1 MIIFQPISV
10 VPIFFKSG
18 KRSFTKFF
26 ILKNN
31 SHWIYFN
38 QFSANTTIILPLL
51 RNRIGRI
58 FTISTL
64 WLIFCFIFLVSR
76 NSWKKNTNWKQVW
89 NIREID
95 FFMLRSRKWK
105 TICSDQWSRWSHEF
119 FLHPLQKNWYKWF
132 DEFLATY
139 SSQRKKNSFITL
151 ISPIFLYVFLKE
163 ILMMI

>member
-51 RNRIGRI
+51 RNRMGRI

-64 WLIFCFIFLVSR
+64 WLTFCFIFLVSR

-119 FLHPLQKNWYKWF
+119 LLHPLQKKLVQMIWRIFSYL
-132 DEFLATY
+132 FLSKEKTLLSHQY
-139 SSQRKKNSFITL
+139 HPSFCT
-151 ISPIFLYVFLKE
+151 FF
-163 ILMMI
+163 